1 MRRLS
6 LAGIGFE
13 LRKILKKNT
22 LLSVLEAYGLAGI
35 ISSGPWVLSI
45 FALLAVGFLSIGWV
59 FPTFVIEQ
67 FLLLVTYLMAASLI
81 ISGLFQLLLT
91 RYISDLIFE
100 HKEQE
105 IVPNLLGAM
114 LIISFIAAVVGGG
127 ILVLVTEIPPLVKV
141 VFFSALILLCNLW
154 LVLVFLSGMK
164 EYYRIFL
171 TMTVCYGLM
180 VFLSYFLPSFGL
192 LGLMLIFTLC
202 QAILTFAFLF
212 HVIRG
217 FPAKQMI
224 SFDFLDHKKAFYSL
238 MFCGLFYNLGVWLDK
253 FVFWFRDETSHRVI
267 DQFRASYIY
276 DLPIFISYLAI
287 VPGMAVFM
295 LRIETDFA
303 EACLKFYQAVREG
316 GTLHSICFL
325 KDKMVLACKQSIYE
339 VFKVQGMTLALLL
352 IWAEDILKIL
362 KIDLAY
368 LHLLYVDLVGV
379 SLQVLVMA
387 ILNVMYYL
395 DKRYA
400 ALSLTLFMAFGNY
413 YLAHISIDMGPV
425 FYGYGFAIT
434 MLVTTLIGL
443 ITLDRQFSSLEYQT
457 FMLQRS

>member
-1 MRRLS
+1 M
-6 LAGIGFE
+6 AGIGFE

-22 LLSVLEAYGLAGI
+22 LLSVIEAYGLAGV

-81 ISGLFQLLLT
+81 ISGLYQLLLT

-100 HKEQE
+100 NKEPD

-114 LIISFIAAVVGGG
+114 LIISCLAAVVAGGV
-127 ILVLVTEIPPLVKV
+127 LVFVTEIKPLVKV
-141 VFFSALILLCNLW
+141 VMFIALVLLCNLW
-154 LVLVFLSGMK
+154 LILVFLSGMK

-171 TMTVCYGLM
+171 TMASCYGLM
-180 VFLSYFLPSFGL
+180 VLLSYFMPSFGL
-192 LGLMLIFTLC
+192 LGLMVIFTLC
-202 QAILTFAFLF
+202 QALLTFAFLF
-212 HVIRG
+212 HVIRD
-217 FPAKQMI
+217 FPAKRLI
-224 SFDFLDHKKAFYSL
+224 SFEFLSRKKAFYSL
-238 MFCGLFYNLGVWLDK
+238 MFCGLIYNLGVWLDK

-295 LRIETDFA
+295 LRMETDFA
-303 EACLKFYQAVREG
+303 DACLKFYRAVREG
-316 GTLHSICFL
+316 GTLQSIYFL
-325 KDKMVLACKQSIYE
+325 KGKMVLACRQSIYE

-352 IWAEDILKIL
+352 IWAEEILNVL

-400 ALSLTLFMAFGNY
+400 ALGLTCFMALSNY
-413 YLAHISIDMGPV
+413 VLAHISIDLGPV

-434 MLVTTLIGL
+434 MLTTTLIGL
-443 ITLDRQFSSLEYQT
+443 IALDKQFNSLEYQT